1 MPAHAMTHA
10 MQLTRRSSLQGALV
24 LVLGILL
31 LVLFTSTG
39 SGAL

>member
-1 MPAHAMTHA
+1 MTHA
-10 MQLTRRSSLQGALV
+10 LQFPRNISLQGALV

-31 LVLFTSTG
+31 LVRFTGTG

>member
-1 MPAHAMTHA
+1 MPAHTMTHA
-10 MQLTRRSSLQGALV
+10 LQLTRNSTLQDALV